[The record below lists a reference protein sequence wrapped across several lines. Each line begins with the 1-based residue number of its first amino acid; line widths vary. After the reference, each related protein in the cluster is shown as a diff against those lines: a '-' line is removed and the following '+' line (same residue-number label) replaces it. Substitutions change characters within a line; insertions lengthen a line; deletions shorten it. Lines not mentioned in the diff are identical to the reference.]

1 MSIYIMT
8 EVKEDILVQNS
19 LDFVINIITRQ
30 EVDQEILL
38 LYEILYRDL
47 KRVANL
53 FELDTTNI
61 EMVREM
67 VMRKYGQI

>member
-1 MSIYIMT
+1 MT

-61 EMVREM
+61 EMVRET

>member
-1 MSIYIMT
+1 MT

-30 EVDQEILL
+30 EVDQKILL

-61 EMVREM
+61 EMVRET